1 MRALTAR
8 VAAVAT
14 AALVVVSVPAQG
26 QGVGRIR
33 GTITDAT
40 NGQPLSDAQIAVV
53 GATVGGASDLTGRYT
68 IENAPTGTQ
77 RIRVRR
83 IGFAVVDTTIDVT
96 SDTRLDLALRSSATL
111 LSQVVVTGSPLAT
124 ERGKL
129 ANAVTVLDAATINE
143 QSTMMNVTDLLQS
156 KAPGVTIMP
165 GSGTPGTAAEINI
178 RGASSFLGNKPIVF
192 IDGIRYNTND
202 IGNFV
207 PSGAG
212 TTNFS
217 GQTTSALD
225 IVSPN
230 DIESIEVIKGP
241 SAATLYGA
249 EAAGGVIQIITK
261 KGTRGQQR
269 LRWTAKVERGTN
281 EWGVDHITNYTTCDS
296 IKQTTQAATWPGC
309 VGVPRNT
316 ILTDQPMVRDPLA
329 LREGDLERYSLSV
342 RGGGDRYGFYLSGDY
357 DLDEGVFFNSHNG
370 RRSIRTNFSFV
381 PNEQLDF
388 AVNVGY
394 VRSRLRLPSSDE
406 AFNGLMLSAS
416 RGKPGRVF
424 GLSAGEG
431 WGSVRPEITNKYNN
445 HSKVDRVTIGSTF
458 NFAPLTWLRNRL
470 TVGMDYTSNQA
481 TILSEPLSADEPLGL
496 HAERIPRTYV
506 YTVDYA
512 GNVIRNLTS
521 ELESTTSIGA
531 QATANKTETL
541 AATGTGLGSPD
552 VTTIGSAQTTT
563 GSNTFS
569 ENNNVGFFIQQ
580 QFGWKSRLYVTGAV
594 RADDNSSFGTNFDWI
609 VYPKASMSWVLSE
622 EPRLQGS
629 LAAARINELRF
640 RTAWGEAGRAPSPY
654 SAVQTFT
661 INRAT
666 VATGTGTAT
675 TAVSAPR
682 AFAFGNPDLK
692 PERGKEIELGAD
704 ISAFDGRIGTEFTYY
719 EKVMEDLIIAVANPG
734 SSGFG
739 SVVDLTGSQFRN
751 LGRTRNS
758 GIELS
763 VFGTPVQIRN
773 FEWEARLNVATNK
786 NKLLTLGDL
795 APGVPKL
802 TESVS
807 GQSYAT
813 AQVHRVG
820 YPLAGY
826 WARYPR
832 RNPDGSPV
840 VVSGAVQFDTA
851 VFAGRA
857 TPSRE
862 IGFSSTFT
870 LFRYF
875 RIFGLVDYKGGH
887 KLVNI
892 KEWNRCVASNDNC
905 AFANTPRVRFPQTPQ
920 DSLLNKELAYYRNT
934 TSGWSG
940 FLEDA
945 AFTKLRDLSLTITMP
960 DRWAAR
966 AGAQSAHVVLAGHN
980 LALWTDYTGLD
991 PEVNNY
997 SNRPGGY
1004 ARADV
1009 FAAPMTR
1016 RYSLA
1021 VQFTY

>member
-1 MRALTAR
+1 MRALIAR
-8 VAAVAT
+8 AAAATVVLFFAAVP
-14 AALVVVSVPAQG
+14 VMG
-26 QGVGRIR
+26 QTLGRIR
-33 GTITDAT
+33 GTVTDVST
-40 NGQPLSDAQIAVV
+40 QQPIGDAQISVV
-53 GATVGGASDLTGRYT
+53 GTSSGGASSLNGAYL
-68 IENAPTGTQ
+68 IESVPVGTQ
-77 RIRVRR
+77 QIRVRR
-83 IGFAVVDTTIDVT
+83 IGYAVLDTTVT
-96 SDTRLDLALRSSATL
+96 VAEDTRLDVRLRASAAL
-111 LSQVVVTGSPLAT
+111 LSQVVVTGTPQAS
-124 ERGKL
+124 ERRVLG
-129 ANAVTVLDAATINE
+129 NAVTQLDVASITE

-156 KAPGVTIMP
+156 KAPGVTVMP

-178 RGASSFLGNKPIVF
+178 RGASSFLGNRPIVY
-192 IDGIRYNTND
+192 IDGVRYNTND

-212 TTNFS
+212 VTSFS

-230 DIESIEVIKGP
+230 DIESIEIIKGP

-269 LRWTAKVERGTN
+269 LRWTAKVERGIN
-281 EWGVDHITNYTTCDS
+281 EWGADHLTNYTTCDS

-329 LREGDLERYSLSV
+329 LREGDLERYSVSV

-357 DLDEGVFFNSHNG
+357 DLDEGVFHNSHNG
-370 RRSIRTNFSFV
+370 RRSIRTNFAFT
-381 PNEQLDF
+381 PNQQLDF

-394 VRSRLRLPSSDE
+394 VRNRLRLPLGDE

-424 GLSAGEG
+424 ALSAGEG
-431 WGSVRPEITNKYNN
+431 WGSLRPEVTNRYNN
-445 HSKVDRVTIGSTF
+445 QNKVDRVTIGSTF
-458 NFAPLTWLRNRL
+458 NYAPLTWFRNRFTL
-470 TVGMDYTSNQA
+470 GMDYTSNQA
-481 TILSEPLSADEPLGL
+481 SIVSEPLSADEPLGL

-512 GNVIRNLTS
+512 GSAVRTLTR
-521 ELESTTSIGA
+521 EIESTTSIGA

-563 GSNTFS
+563 GSNTFT
-569 ENNNVGFFIQQ
+569 ENNNIGFYLQQ
-580 QFGWKSRLYVTGAV
+580 QLGWKGRLYVTGAL

-609 VYPKASMSWVLSE
+609 IYPKASLSWVLSD
-622 EPRLQGS
+622 EPRLQEALRS
-629 LAAARINELRF
+629 ARIEELRF
-640 RTAWGEAGRAPSPY
+640 RTAWGQAGRAPTPY
-654 SAVQTFT
+654 SAVQTYT
-661 INRAT
+661 VDKAT
-666 VATGTGTAT
+666 VVGSSGATS
-675 TAVSAPR
+675 AVSAAR
-682 AFAFGNPDLK
+682 TLSFGNPDLK
-692 PERGKEIELGAD
+692 PERGEEIEIGMDVSALG
-704 ISAFDGRIGTEFTYY
+704 GRVGTEVTYY
-719 EKVMEDLIIAVANPG
+719 EKLMRDLIIAVANPG
-734 SSGFG
+734 STGFG
-739 SVVDLTGSQFRN
+739 GSQFKN

-758 GIELS
+758 GFELG
-763 VFGTPVQIRN
+763 VFGTPVNLAN
-773 FEWEARLNVATNK
+773 FSWEARLNVATNK

-820 YPLAGY
+820 YPLGGY
-826 WARYPR
+826 WARFPR

-851 VFAGRA
+851 VFAGRS

-870 LFRYF
+870 IFRHF
-875 RIFGLVDYKGGH
+875 RIFGLIDYKGGH

-920 DSLLNKELAYYRNT
+920 DSLLNKELTYYRNT
-934 TSGWSG
+934 ASGWSG

-945 AFTKLRDLSLTITMP
+945 AFTKLRDLSLTITAP

-966 AGAQSAHVVLAGHN
+966 AGAQSAHVMIAGHN

-1009 FAAPMTR
+1009 FAAPQTR
-1016 RYSLA
+1016 RYSVA

>member
-1 MRALTAR
+1 MRALIAR
-8 VAAVAT
+8 AATGVAA
-14 AALVVVSVPAQG
+14 ALLLTSVSALG
-26 QGVGRIR
+26 QTVGRIR
-33 GTITDAT
+33 GTVTDAA
-40 NGQPLSDAQIAVV
+40 NGQPIGDAQITIM
-53 GATVGGASDLTGRYT
+53 GASVGGATDLSGRYQ
-68 IENAPTGTQ
+68 IENAPQGLQ

-83 IGFAVVDTTIDVT
+83 IGFAVLDTSVT
-96 SDTRLDLALRSSATL
+96 VSQETRLDVALRSSATL
-111 LSQVVVTGSPLAT
+111 LSQVVVTGTPQAT
-124 ERGKL
+124 ERRTLGT
-129 ANAVTVLDAATINE
+129 AMTVVDAAQATE
-143 QSTMMNVTDLLQS
+143 RSTMLNVTDLLQS
-156 KAPGVTIMP
+156 KAPGVTVMP

-178 RGASSFLGNKPIVF
+178 RGAASFLGNKPIVY
-192 IDGIRYNTND
+192 IDGVRYNTND

-212 TTNFS
+212 VTSFS

-225 IVSPN
+225 VVSPN
-230 DIESIEVIKGP
+230 DIESIEIIKGP

-296 IKQTTQAATWPGC
+296 IKQTAAQAATWPGC
-309 VGVPRNT
+309 QGVARNT

-329 LREGDLERYSLSV
+329 LREGALERYSLSV
-342 RGGGDRYGFYLSGDY
+342 RGGGDRYGFYIAGDY
-357 DLDEGVFFNSHNG
+357 DHDEGVFHNSHNG
-370 RRSIRTNFSFV
+370 RRSIRTNFAFT
-381 PNEQLDF
+381 PNQQLDF
-388 AVNVGY
+388 QVNVGY
-394 VRSRLRLPSSDE
+394 VRNRLRLPLGDE

-424 GLSAGEG
+424 AASAGPG
-431 WGSVRPEITNKYNN
+431 WGSLRPEITNRYNN
-445 HSKVDRVTIGSTF
+445 QNKVDRVTIGSTF
-458 NFAPLTWLRNRL
+458 NYAPLTWFRNRF

-481 TILSEPLSADEPLGL
+481 SIVSEPLSADEPLGL

-506 YTVDYA
+506 YTIDYA
-512 GNVIRNLTS
+512 GSVARTLTS
-521 ELESTTSIGA
+521 NLESTTSVGA

-569 ENNNVGFFIQQ
+569 ENNNVGFYLQQ
-580 QFGWKSRLYVTGAV
+580 QLGWKNRLYVTGAI

-609 VYPKASMSWVLSE
+609 VYPKASLSWVLSE
-622 EPRLQGS
+622 EPRLQS
-629 LAAARINELRF
+629 LIESARIEELRF
-640 RTAWGEAGRAPSPY
+640 RTAWGQAGRAPTPY
-654 SAVQTFT
+654 SAVQTYT
-661 INRAT
+661 VDKAT
-666 VATGTGTAT
+666 VAGSGGAT
-675 TAVSAPR
+675 STVSAAR
-682 AFAFGNPDLK
+682 TLAYGNPDLK
-692 PERGKEIELGAD
+692 PERGEEIEIGMDVSALG
-704 ISAFDGRIGTEFTYY
+704 GRVGTELTYY
-719 EKVMEDLIIAVANPG
+719 EKTMEDLIIAVANPG
-734 SSGFG
+734 STGFG
-739 SVVDLTGSQFRN
+739 GSQFKN

-758 GIELS
+758 GFELS
-763 VFGTPVQIRN
+763 VFGTPVNLSN
-773 FEWEARLNVATNK
+773 FSWEARVNIATNK

-802 TESVS
+802 TESVT

-826 WARYPR
+826 WARFPR
-832 RNPDGSPV
+832 RNADGSPV
-840 VVSGAVQFDTA
+840 VVAGAVQFDTA

-870 LFRYF
+870 VFKYF
-875 RIFGLVDYKGGH
+875 RIFGLIDYKGGH

-892 KEWNRCVASNDNC
+892 KEWNRCVAANDNC
-905 AFANTPRVRFPQTPQ
+905 AYANTPRVRFPQTPQ

-934 TSGWSG
+934 ASGWSG

-945 AFTKLRDLSLTITMP
+945 AFTKLRDLSLTITAP

-966 AGAQSAHVVLAGHN
+966 AGAQSAHVVLSGHN

-997 SNRPGGY
+997 SNRAGGF

-1009 FAAPMTR
+1009 FAAPMTK
-1016 RYSLA
+1016 RYTVA

>member
-1 MRALTAR
+1 MRAFLVRAATGSL
-8 VAAVAT
+8 VALLLASA
-14 AALVVVSVPAQG
+14 PAMAQ
-26 QGVGRIR
+26 QTGRIS
-33 GTITDAT
+33 GTVTDAT
-40 NGQPLSDAQIAVV
+40 TRQPIPDAQISVV
-53 GATVGGASDLTGRYT
+53 GTTVGGATNLNGAYQ
-68 IENAPTGTQ
+68 IENVPVGSQ
-77 RIRVRR
+77 RLRVRR
-83 IGFAVVDTTIDVT
+83 IGFAVLDTTVT
-96 SDTRLDLALRSSATL
+96 VTADTRLNIGLQPSAAI
-111 LSQVVVTGSPLAT
+111 LSQVVVTGTPLAT
-124 ERGKL
+124 ERRAL
-129 ANAVTVLDAATINE
+129 ANDVEVLDVADITSK
-143 QSTMMNVTDLLQS
+143 STMMNVTDLLQS
-156 KAPGVTIMP
+156 KAPGVTVMP

-178 RGASSFLGNKPIVF
+178 RGAASFLGNRPIVY
-192 IDGIRYNTND
+192 IDGVRYNTND

-212 TTNFS
+212 TTSFS

-225 IVSPN
+225 VVSPN

-309 VGVPRNT
+309 QGVPRNT

-342 RGGGDRYGFYLSGDY
+342 RGGGDRYGFYIAGDY
-357 DLDEGVFFNSHNG
+357 DHDEGVFHNSHNG
-370 RRSIRTNFSFV
+370 RRSIRTNFAFT
-381 PNEQLDF
+381 PNQQLDF
-388 AVNVGY
+388 QVNVGY
-394 VRSRLRLPSSDE
+394 VRNRLRLPLGDE

-424 GLSAGEG
+424 ATSAGPG
-431 WGSVRPEITNKYNN
+431 WGSLRPEITNKYNN
-445 HSKVDRVTIGSTF
+445 QNKIDRVTIGSTF
-458 NFAPLTWLRNRL
+458 NYAPLTWFRNRF

-481 TILSEPLSADEPLGL
+481 SIVSEPLSADEPLGL

-512 GNVIRNLTS
+512 GSVVRNLTS
-521 ELESTTSIGA
+521 DIQSTSSIGA

-569 ENNNVGFFIQQ
+569 ENNNVGYYFQQ
-580 QFGWKSRLYVTGAV
+580 QLAWRDRLYVTGAL
-594 RADDNSSFGTNFDWI
+594 RADDHSAFGTNFDWI
-609 VYPKASMSWVLSE
+609 VYPKASLSWVLSD
-622 EPRLQGS
+622 EPRLQSALG
-629 LAAARINELRF
+629 AARIDELRF
-640 RTAWGEAGRAPSPY
+640 RTAWGQAGRAPSAY
-654 SAVQTFT
+654 SAVQTYT
-661 INRAT
+661 VDKAT
-666 VATGTGTAT
+666 VAGSGGAT
-675 TAVSAPR
+675 STVSALR
-682 AFAFGNPDLK
+682 TLAYGNPDLK
-692 PERGKEIELGAD
+692 PERGEEIEIGVDLAALNGK
-704 ISAFDGRIGTEFTYY
+704 IGTEVTYY
-719 EKVMEDLIIAVANPG
+719 EKVMEDLIIAVGNPG
-734 SSGFG
+734 STGFG
-739 SVVDLTGSQFRN
+739 GSQFKN

-758 GIELS
+758 GWEIS
-763 VFGTPVQIRN
+763 VFGTPVNLAN
-773 FEWEARLNVATNK
+773 FSWETRLNIATNK
-786 NKLLTLGDL
+786 NKLLTLGEI
-795 APGVPKL
+795 APGVPRR
-802 TESVS
+802 TETVS

-826 WARYPR
+826 WARFPR

-840 VVSGAVQFDTA
+840 IVSGAVQFDTA

-862 IGFSSTFT
+862 IGLSTT
-870 LFRYF
+870 LTFFKYF
-875 RIFGLVDYKGGH
+875 RVFGLLDYKGGH

-892 KEWNRCVASNDNC
+892 KEWNRCVAANDNC
-905 AFANTPRVRFPQTPQ
+905 EFANTPRVRFPQTAA

-934 TSGWSG
+934 ASGWSA

-945 AFTKLRDLSLTITMP
+945 AFTRLRDLSLTISAP

-966 AGAQSAHVVLAGHN
+966 AGAQAAHVVISGHN
-980 LALWTDYTGLD
+980 LATWTDYSGLD

-997 SNRPGGY
+997 SNRAGGF

-1009 FAAPMTR
+1009 FAAPMTK
-1016 RYSLA
+1016 RYTVAL
-1021 VQFTY
+1021 QFTY